1 MGRNRRLQKEKRRTG
16 QLECL
21 KELFED
27 DEVEES

>member
-27 DEVEES
+27 DDEES